1 MGHIEI
7 LRCAQ
12 NDKRILSGN
21 RYCRKTGWYFLGT
34 NEVHKKATMKRS
46 HTCGEL
52 RKGHVSATV
61 TLMGWVQR
69 RRDLGQLIF
78 IDLRDR
84 EGITQIVFN
93 PEINPAL
100 MEKAHTVRNEYV
112 LAVTGQVKL
121 RPSDM
126 VNASLITGEIEI
138 WAGELE
144 VLNTSR
150 PTPFAIEDQ
159 VEASDILR
167 LTYRYLD
174 LRRPSMMQNLITRHR
189 VAVIMRSYLNQ
200 LGFLEVETPFL
211 TKSTPEGARDYLVPS
226 RIIPGKFYALPQS
239 PQLFKQLLMVA
250 GVDKYYQIV
259 RCFRDEDLRADRQP
273 EFTQLDIEMSFID
286 ENDIMNVIE
295 GLMQRLMREIVGYD
309 LALPIPRISYIEAMD
324 RFGVDRPDLRF
335 DLELKDLSDVF
346 RSSSFKLFA
355 DKVRKG
361 GIVKAVNVKACA
373 HFSRKVLDE
382 LGSLVMEY
390 GASGL
395 AWARIK
401 ENDWQ
406 SSMGKFLSQ
415 EEKDRIN
422 CVLDLKDGDL
432 ALFVAEQPAVV
443 HDALGRLRLHLAER
457 LNLVAPRQYCFIWV
471 TQFPLLEYDET
482 LGRYVAVH
490 HPFTSPLAEDV
501 HKIKEHPD
509 QVRSRAYDLVL
520 NGTEIGGGSIRMHR
534 QEFQETVFEALS
546 IDKSE
551 AQRKFGFLLEAL
563 QFGAPP
569 HGGIA
574 LGMDRLIMLLC
585 GRSSIRDVIAF
596 PKTQRA
602 TDPMTDAPS
611 EVDPSQLAELGLSLA
626 IP

>member
-1 MGHIEI
+1 
-7 LRCAQ
+7 
-12 NDKRILSGN
+12 
-21 RYCRKTGWYFLGT
+21 
-34 NEVHKKATMKRS
+34 MKRT

-52 RKGHVSATV
+52 RKDHVGATV
-61 TLMGWVQR
+61 ILMGWVQR

-100 MEKAHTVRNEYV
+100 MGKAHTVRNEYV
-112 LAVTGQVKL
+112 LAVKGQVEL

-126 VNASLITGEIEI
+126 VNVSLSTGEIEI
-138 WAGELE
+138 WASELE
-144 VLNTSR
+144 VLNTCA

-159 VEASDILR
+159 MEASDVLR

-189 VAVIMRSYLNQ
+189 VAELMRSYLNK

-226 RIIPGKFYALPQS
+226 RVMPGKFYALPQS

-273 EFTQLDIEMSFID
+273 EFTQLDLEMSFID
-286 ENDIMNVIE
+286 EDDIMMLIE
-295 GLMQRLMREIVGYD
+295 GLMQRLVGEIAD
-309 LALPIPRISYIEAMD
+309 RHLALPIPRISYAESME

-335 DLELKDLSDVF
+335 DLELKDLTEVF
-346 RSSSFKLFA
+346 SLSGFKLFA
-355 DKVRKG
+355 NKTHEG
-361 GIVKAVNVKACA
+361 GMVKAINVKGCA

-382 LGSLVMEY
+382 LGDLVTDY
-390 GASGL
+390 GAGGL

-401 ENDWQ
+401 GGDWQ
-406 SSMGKFLSQ
+406 SSMGKFLT
-415 EEKDRIN
+415 EGEKHRIN
-422 CVLDLKDGDL
+422 SILKLEEGDL
-432 ALFVAEQPAVV
+432 ALFVADRPSIVREVM
-443 HDALGRLRLHLAER
+443 GRLRLHLADR
-457 LNLVAPRQYCFIWV
+457 LNLLTPGQFRFIWV
-471 TQFPLLEYDET
+471 THFPLLEFDET
-482 LGRYVAVH
+482 QNRYTAVH
-490 HPFTSPLAEDV
+490 HPFTSPLAEDMS
-501 HKIKEHPD
+501 KLKEHPD

-520 NGTEIGGGSIRMHR
+520 NGNEIGGGSIRIHR
-534 QEFQETVFEALS
+534 QEIQQAVFEALS
-546 IDKSE
+546 ISNDE
-551 AQRKFGFLLEAL
+551 AKRKFGFLLDAL

-574 LGMDRLIMLLC
+574 LGMDRLVMLLC
-585 GRSSIRDVIAF
+585 GKSSIRDVIAF

-602 TDPMTDAPS
+602 TDPMADAPS
-611 EVDPSQLAELGLSLA
+611 EVDQSQLAELGLKLA